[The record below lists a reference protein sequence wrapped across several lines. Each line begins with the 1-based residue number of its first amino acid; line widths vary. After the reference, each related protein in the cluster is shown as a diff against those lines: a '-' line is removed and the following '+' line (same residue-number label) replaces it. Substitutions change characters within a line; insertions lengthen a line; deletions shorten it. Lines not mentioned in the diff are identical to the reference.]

1 MARYQCGICGYIL
14 DEDAEEKEFSDLE
27 KCPVCGASMDKFR
40 LVEESGGQE
49 AVPEPARPETA
60 APEAEERQDLSYPTE
75 YRRMDGSVRY
85 MDQIHEMAVTG
96 QPIIEA
102 MGTRMNMPGWDDIL
116 LLGAQLNPLPLDE
129 HAFVDTTTV
138 IGPNAKK
145 PLVLSNPVYISHMS
159 FGALSKD
166 RKSVV

>member
-1 MARYQCGICGYIL
+1 MARYQCGICGYIF

-27 KCPVCGASMDKFR
+27 KCPVCGGSMDKFR

-60 APEAEERQDLSYPTE
+60 APEAEESQDLSYPTE

-102 MGTRMNMPGWDDIL
+102 MGTRMSMPGWDDIL
-116 LLGAQLNPLPLDE
+116 LLGA
-129 HAFVDTTTV
+129 
-138 IGPNAKK
+138 
-145 PLVLSNPVYISHMS
+145 S
-159 FGALSKD
+159 
-166 RKSVV
+166 